1 MIEENINL
9 IKKNIRNSITI
20 KKIMKAK
27 ISNKGI
33 IYH

>member
-27 ISNKGI
+27 ISNNGI

>member
-27 ISNKGI
+27 ISNNEI